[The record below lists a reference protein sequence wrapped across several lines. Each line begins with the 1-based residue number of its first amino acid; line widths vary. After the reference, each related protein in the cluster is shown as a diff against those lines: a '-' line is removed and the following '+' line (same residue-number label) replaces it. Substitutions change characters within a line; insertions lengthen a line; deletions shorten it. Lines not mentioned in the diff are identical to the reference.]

1 MNGKR
6 RKEGVSKI
14 SRTSMFI
21 VFLCTALLFAASPMK
36 ASAEDGQK
44 KTVTH
49 ANLVLFAYFSDEDE
63 PDWFNKKSDTY
74 QGDDITEEMTN
85 AERYMHYYDGEQN
98 RSFSTY
104 MSKISGGAYQVQNVF
119 PQYDSSTGRV
129 EAVQLSV
136 TEEQAKAGNYDLQ
149 IIKELKEK
157 MDLSAFKDKLD
168 MDKNKVIDN
177 VSLVLQGGDYTSSAS
192 GVTPTLR
199 SHKFNYYIENWG
211 NTGIGAETFNMLSTT
226 AVNGKRAGV
235 ITHEYLHSLG
245 YPDLYR
251 NGGSDYPVGN
261 WDIMSGDGRQMVYPL
276 AYLRMAVS
284 GWVQI
289 PEIDDACTNSTKN
302 EDGTTTYS
310 LELETISD
318 TNLCNA
324 VMLTSPANPYEKFV
338 IEVRERPEDFL
349 NGDSLDGGIP
359 KAGVIVYRVDT
370 TVADYSNFFGKT
382 GVYVFGTE
390 SGKTREDAA
399 LDATNATYGN
409 SDMNSSDRAI
419 TFSNGTNTGIVVSE
433 VSNIRGGKAALKVT
447 VPDWTSLD
455 PWTESQGIGNVY
467 SANLVD
473 LGDRLVAV
481 SLENSNGNPVNFY
494 EYEDARW
501 EISGKLPVLTGD
513 VGIKKVKLIS
523 CDENI
528 FVAYIDGG
536 GAGHVMYLE
545 SKEWKEVTDSNN
557 QGIGAV
563 ANNDLDIGVAGGSL
577 YISYSC
583 ALSSGWNYEVK
594 MRKIAISDG
603 SVKLENAVSVDSNDM
618 FGSTRILEQQGILV
632 IAYKNGNDDILLKK
646 QTDNGFTD
654 MRGPG
659 TASSYD
665 VITYNKELYFASAS
679 SEDLSV
685 SRYDSEND
693 KWIPLA
699 EGNKIDSNNPKLAV
713 AQGNLYVVT
722 GPATSGKNGVYAY
735 EVTDSGLK
743 SEGLAVDSGVEGNDY
758 SMVANGDRLFVGYR
772 DENGGAVIKEKKI
785 SNSLL
790 SLSITPPNKVSYVA
804 GEKMS
809 LDGLVV
815 TANYQ
820 NGTRELASGEYEVTG
835 FGVEEGGQRIAK
847 NVGDY
852 YATVTLS
859 SDKNINNTFAYN
871 VSALTWISSVKK
883 GMAESREF
891 VYGDEISVTVQR
903 STDVMGKQVALYY
916 RKADGSRTKLTEPVT
931 ITDSSCEIT
940 YDTIA
945 KKLPTGTDLQLEAC
959 LVDGDTVIGGGCVSI
974 TLTKKPLTASI
985 TGTTTKTYDGTV
997 NAPAGAALR
1006 CEGVLNSDKVSL
1018 SGTIQYDSPN
1028 AGTRIFTVKDFKVQ
1042 GDDVGFYES
1051 SQPTA
1056 NAKIEKASPTEPKKW
1071 NVGELKAGKPLSDI
1085 KLSGA
1090 FTGINSETL
1099 KGTLGWKNPNAK
1111 YETGTHT
1118 AAWTFTPESANYEA
1132 VEGNVTIRVVKAED
1146 PAQTKKPCS
1155 HSYAN
1160 KTVKATTSKNGS
1172 IRKYCTKCGVIQSV
1186 STIPAAKT
1194 VKLSATSYT
1203 YNGKTKKPSVSVI
1216 GNNGKKL
1223 ASSNYSV
1230 SYSSGRKK
1238 VGKYTVKVTFKG
1250 NYSGTVSKTFK
1261 INPKGTS
1268 VSKVKAGKKRMTV
1281 KWKKLSKT
1289 YVTGYQIQY
1298 STDKKFKKSVKT
1310 STVTKYKTSSK
1321 TIKKLKA
1328 KKKYYVRIRTYKKV
1342 GSVKYYSGWSKV
1354 KSVKVK

>member
-6 RKEGVSKI
+6 RREGFSKI
-14 SRTSMFI
+14 NRTSMFI
-21 VFLCTALLFAASPMK
+21 VFLCTALLIAEFPMK
-36 ASAEDGQK
+36 ASAESGQK

-74 QGDDITEEMTN
+74 QGDNITEEMTN

-136 TEEQAKAGNYDLQ
+136 TEEQAKTGNYDLQ

-168 MDKNKVIDN
+168 MDRNKVIDN

-211 NTGIGAETFNMLSTT
+211 NTDIGAETFNMLSTT

-310 LELETISD
+310 LELETISN

-359 KAGVIVYRVDT
+359 KSGVIVYRVDT

-382 GVYVFGTE
+382 GVYVFGAG

-399 LDATNATYGN
+399 LDAANATYGN

-433 VSNIRGGKAALKVT
+433 VSNIQGGKATLKVT

-455 PWTESQGIGNVY
+455 PWTESQGIGNAY
-467 SANLVD
+467 SVSLVSP
-473 LGDRLVAV
+473 GDRPTAMIQESYWGNTVSFREYADNQWKQSGNLPDLTDSSGITGVKLV
-481 SLENSNGNPVNFY
+481 SSNGNV
-494 EYEDARW
+494 
-501 EISGKLPVLTGD
+501 
-513 VGIKKVKLIS
+513 
-523 CDENI
+523 
-528 FVAYIDGG
+528 FVSYADGE
-536 GAGHVMYLE
+536 GAGHVKFLKDGTWTE
-545 SKEWKEVTDSNN
+545 ITGSDGK
-557 QGIGAV
+557 GIGGV
-563 ANNDLDIGVAGGSL
+563 GNNALDIGVAGSRL
-577 YISYSC
+577 YISYS
-583 ALSSGWNYEVK
+583 SSSSSEVK
-594 MRKIAISDG
+594 MREITVDG
-603 SVKLENAVSVDSNDM
+603 DQIQLGEAVTVASGTLLS
-618 FGSTRILEQQGILV
+618 SSRILEQQGVLV
-632 IAYKNGNDDILLKK
+632 VSYKDGNGDVQLKK
-646 QTDNGFTD
+646 QDASGFTD
-654 MRGPG
+654 VASPG
-659 TASSYD
+659 AASSYD
-665 VITYNKELYFASAS
+665 IITYNQELYFVSAS
-679 SEDLSV
+679 SSSLSV
-685 SRYDSEND
+685 SRYDSKSD
-693 KWIPLA
+693 SWILRA
-699 EGNKIDSNNPKLAV
+699 EDEIDSFSPKLAV

-722 GPATSGKNGVYAY
+722 GPATSNKNGVYAY

-743 SEGLAVDSGVEGNDY
+743 SEGLAVDSGARGKDY
-758 SMVANGDRLFVGYR
+758 SLVASGDKLFVGYTS
-772 DENGGAVIKEKKI
+772 NSKAVIKEKTI

-790 SLSITPPNKVSYVA
+790 SLTITPPSNVSYAV
-804 GEKMS
+804 GEEMS
-809 LDGLVV
+809 LDGLKV

-820 NGTRELASGEYEVTG
+820 NGTRELEFGEYKVTG
-835 FGVEEGGQRIAK
+835 FGVEENGKLIARTA
-847 NVGDY
+847 GDY
-852 YATVTLS
+852 TATVTLS
-859 SDKNINNTFAYN
+859 SDSSISNTFAYRI
-871 VSALTWISSVKK
+871 SDLPASTWISSVKK
-883 GMAESREF
+883 GAEESREF
-891 VYGDEISVTVQR
+891 AYGDKISVTVQGV
-903 STDVMGKQVALYY
+903 DVMGKQVALYY
-916 RKADGSRTKLTEPVT
+916 RKADGSRAKLTEPVT

-959 LVDGDTVIGGGCVSI
+959 LVDGDTVIGGGGASI

-985 TGTTTKTYDGTV
+985 TGKTTKTYDGTV

-1006 CEGVLNSDKVSL
+1006 CEGVLNNDKVSL
-1018 SGTIQYDSPN
+1018 SGTIQYDSAN
-1028 AGTRIFTVKDFKVQ
+1028 AGTRKLVVKGLKLQ
-1042 GDDVGFYES
+1042 GSDAGFYEV
-1051 SQPTA
+1051 SQPVKSG
-1056 NAKIEKASPTEPKKW
+1056 KIEKA
-1071 NVGELKAGKPLSDI
+1071 VL
-1085 KLSGA
+1085 
-1090 FTGINSETL
+1090 
-1099 KGTLGWKNPNAK
+1099 
-1111 YETGTHT
+1111 
-1118 AAWTFTPESANYEA
+1118 
-1132 VEGNVTIRVVKAED
+1132 
-1146 PAQTKKPCS
+1146 
-1155 HSYAN
+1155 
-1160 KTVKATTSKNGS
+1160 
-1172 IRKYCTKCGVIQSV
+1172 
-1186 STIPAAKT
+1186 AAKT